1 MNLFFFDICIF
12 VKRLF
17 VCLIT
22 TATTVMVCSQ
32 LNPHQI
38 NMLIQYS
45 QTISLTS
52 QKLTKI
58 SDSNARKYF
67 YPIARL
73 LVEMDGYKNT
83 EIDTDVD
90 YSSIRVDNEIEE
102 ASKYFII

>member
-1 MNLFFFDICIF
+1 
-12 VKRLF
+12 
-17 VCLIT
+17 
-22 TATTVMVCSQ
+22 MVCSQ
-32 LNPHQI
+32 LNSYQI

-45 QTISLTS
+45 LKISLS
-52 QKLTKI
+52 QKKLTKI

-67 YPIARL
+67 HPITTL
-73 LVEMDGYKNT
+73 LVETDGYRNT

>member
-1 MNLFFFDICIF
+1 MKFLYFDISAF
-12 VKRLF
+12 VKRFF

-22 TATTVMVCSQ
+22 ALAKVMMCSQ

-45 QTISLTS
+45 LKILVSLR
-52 QKLTKI
+52 LTKI

-67 YPIARL
+67 NLITILP
-73 LVEMDGYKNT
+73 VEMDGYKNT

-90 YSSIRVDNEIEE
+90 YNSIRVDNEIEQ
-102 ASKYFII
+102 ASNYFII

>member
-1 MNLFFFDICIF
+1 MVI
-12 VKRLF
+12 
-17 VCLIT
+17 
-22 TATTVMVCSQ
+22 VCSQ

-45 QTISLTS
+45 LKISVS

-67 YPIARL
+67 YPITRL

-102 ASKYFII
+102 ASISSNKICCCFIG

>member
-1 MNLFFFDICIF
+1 MVI
-12 VKRLF
+12 
-17 VCLIT
+17 
-22 TATTVMVCSQ
+22 VCSQ

-45 QTISLTS
+45 LKISVS

-67 YPIARL
+67 YLITRH